1 MGAARIFAGGGA
13 KIEAPSGERRR
24 REVEARRLVGCE
36 NFSIFELKKASFG
49 AFLVLFFEVDLN
61 GNWLRPLSG
70 IRNSG
75 LGLQIPICTFPGRGK
90 CPLCPC
96 LAAPVSINH

>member
-1 MGAARIFAGGGA
+1 MGRGFPLG
-13 KIEAPSGERRR
+13 K
-24 REVEARRLVGCE
+24 E

-75 LGLQIPICTFPGRGK
+75 LGLQLPICTFPGGGQV
-90 CPLCPC
+90 PLPLPYLC
-96 LAAPVSINH
+96 LAAPVAELLVNYLT